1 MESNQRHGWL
11 AAASTI
17 LKRLVCG
24 KQACEEEFAALLDR
38 LREGVLVIDES
49 GRIAHANRAAQAC
62 FSPSGESILGAPL
75 ADLNGDT
82 GTLTAGWRSAIDG
95 TSEIIELLGQP
106 CNDGLPAR
114 EISLFSGLHRGRKAV
129 IALIQE
135 SGQRSPAGSNMREAA
150 AFFEVTKDAI
160 MVTDIEGRITS
171 VNPAFTAM
179 TGYSEHE
186 AIGQTPRLLRSGKQ
200 NADFYDHLWQ
210 CLKAGGGWEGEIWNR
225 RKNGEIFIQYENI
238 SAIRDENGNITKY
251 VAVLNDITDK
261 HRLEKEI
268 EYRANYDSLTGLA
281 NRNLLIEHLDQA
293 IKQGKRQRGSTAVL
307 FIDLDHFKRV
317 NDKLGH
323 SYGDKLLQEAA
334 VRLQQC
340 VRESDTVSRQ
350 GGDEFVVVLTQ
361 IKGADDAARVA
372 EKIIAS
378 LALPFHLDASIV
390 SIGASIGIAM
400 SPDDGA
406 DIDTLFRNADLAM
419 YRAKSLGRNGFQFF
433 EPEMTQN
440 AIERRRLFD
449 EMQVALAQ
457 EEFEL
462 HYLPIFD
469 LNSGLPVGAEALL
482 RWNHPLR
489 GLIEPSQFITL
500 AEESGLIGEID
511 RWVLL
516 TACRHLRRWCSMG
529 LDLRMSIAVNLSD
542 RKIPDVFTVD
552 WLQAMLASHG
562 LSTHQIQ
569 LEINEKLLLED
580 NKGSE
585 RWVSE
590 LRERGFS
597 IVLDD
602 FGTGYSSLSK
612 LKDLPIDILKIDRS
626 LVAQMVGNPRSAS
639 MVRAILSLAHAFGSG
654 VIAEGVETDA
664 QAAMLKEMGCTQVQG
679 YHLSRPLPADKFG
692 LWAIEQQ
699 EESPI

>member
-1 MESNQRHGWL
+1 LKSNQRHGWL
-11 AAASTI
+11 AAASAI
-17 LKRLVCG
+17 LKKLVCG
-24 KQACEEEFAALLDR
+24 KQACEEEFSALLDH
-38 LREGVLVIDES
+38 LREGVLIIDAS
-49 GRIAHANRAAQAC
+49 GCIVHANRVAQAC
-62 FSPSGESILGAPL
+62 FSHSGESILGAPL
-75 ADLNGDT
+75 YHLNGDT
-82 GTLTAGWRSAIDG
+82 GALEAAWRSALDG
-95 TSEIIELLGQP
+95 TEIVELLGKR

-114 EISLFSGLHRGRKAV
+114 EISLFGGTHKGRRAV
-129 IALIQE
+129 VALVHVPE
-135 SGQRSPAGSNMREAA
+135 DRSPAGSDAREVA

-160 MVTDIEGRITS
+160 MVTDADGRITS
-171 VNPAFTAM
+171 VNPAFSAM
-179 TGYSEHE
+179 TGYSEQE

-200 NADFYDHLWQ
+200 DSDFYAHLWTS
-210 CLKAGGGWEGEIWNR
+210 LKAGGGWEGEIWNR
-225 RKNGEIFIQYENI
+225 RKNGELFIQYENI
-238 SAIRDENGNITKY
+238 SAIRDERGNITKY
-251 VAVLNDITDK
+251 VAVLNDITEK

-281 NRNLLIEHLDQA
+281 NRSLLIEHLDQA
-293 IKQGKRQRGSTAVL
+293 IKQGKRRQGSTAVL

-323 SYGDKLLQEAA
+323 SYGDKLLREAA

-340 VRESDTVSRQ
+340 VRESDTVARQ
-350 GGDEFVVVLTQ
+350 GGDEFVVVLPQ
-361 IKGADDAARVA
+361 VKGIDDAARVA
-372 EKIIAS
+372 EKVIA
-378 LALPFHLDASIV
+378 ALSVPFHLDASIV
-390 SIGASIGIAM
+390 SIGASVGIAL
-400 SPDDGA
+400 SPDDGT
-406 DIDTLFRNADLAM
+406 DVDTLFRNADLAM

-433 EPEMTQN
+433 EQEMTES
-440 AIERRRLFD
+440 AVERRRLFD
-449 EMQVALAQ
+449 EMQIALAQ

-469 LNSGLPVGAEALL
+469 LHSGLPVGAEALL

-562 LSTHQIQ
+562 LSAHQIQ
-569 LEINEKLLLED
+569 LEINEKLLLD
-580 NKGSE
+580 DGKDSQ

-602 FGTGYSSLSK
+602 FGTGYSSLSR
-612 LKDLPIDILKIDRS
+612 LKDQPIDIIKVDRS
-626 LVAQMVGNPRSAS
+626 LVAQMVDNPRSAS
-639 MVRAILSLAHAFGSG
+639 MVRAILSLAHAFGSA

-664 QAAMLKEMGCTQVQG
+664 QAVMLKEMGCSQVQG

-692 LWAIEQQ
+692 QWAIELQ
-699 EESPI
+699 EEYPL